1 MRIAIIGTG
10 YVGLVTGTCLSDFG
24 LQVICVD
31 KDMGKIKQ
39 LESGKIPI
47 YEQGLEDLVKKNVE
61 AGRLSF
67 TTNLENRAV

>member
-47 YEQGLEDLVKKNVE
+47 Y
-61 AGRLSF
+61 
-67 TTNLENRAV
+67 